1 MIMVDGWWV
10 CIIGKSKV
18 RGSLLRVRA
27 ARRSVLTDEL
37 TTTSTHTTRRPPQQ
51 DIQAGKTNAVLALSQ
66 ADKDGKLTFNHQ
78 VGFKKNNHLCIVCL
92 WMCTLCRYVHAMHT
106 PPPCPSLRHTST
118 QPQHTTQVDDNNTIS
133 PTLSL
138 KKGYLTYT
146 WTHLLGDGAKLETT
160 IDPFNVRGIYVG
172 LCVH

>member
-1 MIMVDGWWV
+1 MYT
-10 CIIGKSKV
+10 C
-18 RGSLLRVRA
+18 
-27 ARRSVLTDEL
+27 
-37 TTTSTHTTRRPPQQ
+37 
-51 DIQAGKTNAVLALSQ
+51 NAHIFPVQHPTISIA
-66 ADKDGKLTFNHQ
+66 H
-78 VGFKKNNHLCIVCL
+78 
-92 WMCTLCRYVHAMHT
+92 
-106 PPPCPSLRHTST
+106 RHTST

-172 LCVH
+172 LCMCTPPVGGWVDVYMPPKEICMCIYRGETTLDPQSSIPSLTPPHPHPPTAKPKQDLDVTWSDPGKGGEWVTRANIPLKEPKTATLSFKRKFTFQ